1 MVRTIDKT
9 KEMEEQEK
17 IMLKAKEFTV
27 GLKYFINT
35 MGCKLNENDSEKI
48 AGMLTKMGYEE
59 ANAVEEANLVVF
71 NTCCIRENA
80 EEKLFGKLRRI
91 EKPKKSK

>member
-1 MVRTIDKT
+1 MIETIDNIEK
-9 KEMEEQEK
+9 QEK
-17 IMLKAKEFTV
+17 IMLQATEYTA

-48 AGMLTKMGYEE
+48 AGMLTKMGYTETDTVE
-59 ANAVEEANLVVF
+59 NANIIVF

-80 EEKLFGKLRRI
+80 EEKLFGKLRRV
-91 EKPKKSK
+91 KKTKKSK

>member
-1 MVRTIDKT
+1 MS
-9 KEMEEQEK
+9 
-17 IMLKAKEFTV
+17 
-27 GLKYFINT
+27 LKYYINT

-48 AGMLTKMGYEE
+48 AGMLTNMGYEE
-59 ANAVEEANLVVF
+59 TDKVEEANIVVF

-91 EKPKKSK
+91 KKYQEAK